1 MVFEGTTGREKELY
15 ENSKWISRSL
25 FCLRSNLSNNDII
38 SEYINMHMYAAFC
51 ASSRSE
57 IRWEK
62 MTFLVWHSVT
72 PPKIPRGIPPRFK
85 SKLASF
91 QGGPQTYVGFHGKFL
106 KFNLME
112 LQKSKL
118 RKFKRQHYDFS
129 PERYNYNIKKLLK
142 MITGCLPRQT
152 TWRLPIRS

>member
-1 MVFEGTTGREKELY
+1 
-15 ENSKWISRSL
+15 
-25 FCLRSNLSNNDII
+25 
-38 SEYINMHMYAAFC
+38 MHMYAAFC

-118 RKFKRQHYDFS
+118 RKFND
-129 PERYNYNIKKLLK
+129 NI
-142 MITGCLPRQT
+142 MIFHPKGITITLRNC
-152 TWRLPIRS
+152 